1 MVLGVRSID
10 SNEAAAV
17 PDEAGEDGQPI
28 SRALVLLLAI
38 AVGASVAN
46 IYYIQPLLN
55 VVRGEFGVSDTIAG
69 LLVTCSQ
76 VGYVLGLALL
86 VPLGDLCERRRLVST
101 VLVVAAVALAA
112 CAAAPTFA
120 VLAGALV
127 AVGALSVVAQILVP
141 LAASLAAPHERG
153 QVVGS
158 VMSGLL
164 IGILTARIVS
174 GIVAQIGGFR
184 LIFAI
189 ASGAML
195 VLAIVLRRMLPR
207 VPATDDMSYPVA
219 LRSVFELI
227 AAEPVLRQ
235 RMAIGALQMANFT
248 VLWTSVAFLLGGA
261 PYDYGEAAI
270 GLFGLAGIAGASVAP
285 FAGRWADRGH
295 GRVAL
300 SLFLVAILASW
311 ALLDAGGT
319 SVIALIAGIALLD
332 LGVQGSQISNQSTI
346 YALRPEARSRL
357 TTAYMVSLF
366 LGGVLGSLLAASVY
380 GAAGW
385 SAVCL
390 LGAALAVAALAVWA
404 ASERVFHVSRA
415 GPSRG
420 T

>member
-1 MVLGVRSID
+1 MRSID
-10 SNEAAAV
+10 SNETVAA
-17 PDEAGEDGQPI
+17 PDRGGTDKQPI
-28 SRALVLLLAI
+28 SKALVLLLAI

-76 VGYVLGLALL
+76 VGYVVGLALL

-101 VLVVAAVALAA
+101 VLVVAAAALAA

-141 LAASLAAPHERG
+141 LAASLAAPQERG

-184 LIFAI
+184 LIFAL

-207 VPATDDMSYPVA
+207 VPATEDMTYPSA

-227 AAEPVLRQ
+227 ASEPVLRQ
-235 RMAIGALQMANFT
+235 RMAIAALMMANFT
-248 VLWTSVAFLLGGA
+248 VLWTSVAFLLGA
-261 PYDYGEAAI
+261 SPYDYGEAAI
-270 GLFGLAGIAGASVAP
+270 GLFGLAGVAGASIAP
-285 FAGRWADRGH
+285 FAGRWSDRGR

-300 SLFLVAILASW
+300 SAFLVAVLASW
-311 ALLDAGGT
+311 ALLDAGAT
-319 SVIALIAGIALLD
+319 SVIALVAGIALLD
-332 LGVQGSQISNQSTI
+332 LGVQGAQISNQSAI

-357 TTAYMVSLF
+357 TTAYMVAMF
-366 LGGVLGSLLAASVY
+366 IGGVVGSLLAASVY
-380 GAAGW
+380 GAGGW
-385 SAVCL
+385 SAICV
-390 LGAALAVAALAVWA
+390 LGAGFATVAIVVWA
-404 ASERVFHVSRA
+404 ASERVLHASRA
-415 GPSRG
+415 RPSESA
-420 T
+420 